1 MNFSF
6 RIAKRYFFSKAT
18 TNAINIISGISV
30 LGIAIGTAALIVIL
44 SVFNGFGDL
53 ITGMF
58 GYFNPDIKIEIARGK
73 FFEENPEQT
82 LAILELPNVEYL
94 SRTVEEIAFFEYDKN
109 QVYGVIKGVD
119 EIYPYIND
127 IDSTIIEGHYYLT
140 PDQLNY
146 AVLGAG
152 IRNQLGVDLDNDFQQ
167 LQIYM
172 PKRGRVSNFENP
184 FKQKNVK
191 PIAAFSIQQDFDEK
205 YVLTDLEF
213 GQNLIDVKGQLSSYE
228 LKLSDVS
235 RTDETKAQISKIL
248 GTDFKVMS
256 KYEQDAGFLRIMNIE
271 KWISYAIGILTFLL
285 VAFNIVGALWMI
297 VLEKKNDI
305 GVFKSMGATD
315 RQLSNIFIYEGLLLC
330 LVGSAIGVVLALVI
344 YYVQVNYVIVA
355 TPNGFAYP
363 ISLKITDFILILITV
378 IGVSMLASIPAAQKA
393 KHIGAV
399 IKAD

>member
-58 GYFNPDIKIEIARGK
+58 GYFNPDIKIEVARGK
-73 FFEENPEQT
+73 FFEEHPEET
-82 LAILELPNVEYL
+82 LAILQLPNVEYL
-94 SRTVEEIAFFEYDKN
+94 SRTVEEISFFEYDKN

-119 EIYPYIND
+119 EMYPFIND

-140 PDQLNY
+140 PDVMSY
-146 AVLGAG
+146 AILGAG
-152 IRNQLGVDLDNDFQQ
+152 LRNQLGIDLDNDFEQ
-167 LQIYM
+167 LQVYM
-172 PKRGRVSNFENP
+172 PKRGKVGSFGEP
-184 FKQKNVK
+184 FRRKDIK

-213 GQNLIDVKGQLSSYE
+213 AQNLIDVKGQLSSYE
-228 LKLSDVS
+228 LKLVDVS
-235 RTDETKAQISKIL
+235 HTDETKAQIAAIL
-248 GTDFKVMS
+248 GEDFKVMS

-330 LVGSAIGVVLALVI
+330 LVGSSIGILLALGI
-344 YYVQVNYVIVA
+344 YYVQVHYVIVA

-363 ISLKITDFILILITV
+363 ISLKLADFILILATV

-399 IKAD
+399 VKAD

>member
-30 LGIAIGTAALIVIL
+30 LGIAIGTAALIIIL

-58 GYFNPDIKIEIARGK
+58 GYFNPDLKIEVERGK
-73 FFEENPEQT
+73 FFEYNPEQAA
-82 LAILELPNVEYL
+82 AILDLDNVAYL

-119 EIYPYIND
+119 EQYPYIND
-127 IDSTIIEGHYYLT
+127 IDSTIVEGQYYLT
-140 PDQLNY
+140 PDQLSY
-146 AVLGAG
+146 AVIGAG

-172 PKRGRVSNFENP
+172 PKRGKVSNFGEP
-184 FKQKNVK
+184 FKRKDVK
-191 PIAAFSIQQDFDEK
+191 PMAAFAIQQDFDEK
-205 YVLTDLEF
+205 YVLTDED
-213 GQNLIDVKGQLSSYE
+213 IDQ
-228 LKLSDVS
+228 SDQ
-235 RTDETKAQISKIL
+235 TKAAIQAIL
-248 GTDFKVMS
+248 GDGFKVMS
-256 KYEQDAGFLRIMNIE
+256 KYEQDASFLRIMNIE

-305 GVFKSMGATD
+305 GVFKAMGASD
-315 RQLSNIFIYEGLLLC
+315 KQLSNIFIYEGLLLSI
-330 LVGSAIGVVLALVI
+330 VGAAIGVVLALGI
-344 YYVQVNYVIVA
+344 YYAQIKYTIIA

-363 ISLKITDFILILITV
+363 ISLKLTDFVLILITV
-378 IGVSMLASIPAAQKA
+378 IGVSMLASIPAASKA
-393 KHIGAV
+393 RNIGELV
-399 IKAD
+399 KAD